1 VKGPFV
7 KSKICFILLFSSLS
21 AYATDVPIA
30 NLIVTVH
37 KNCNTGTFSA
47 LSSDPTDTSDYQLE
61 IVSQK
66 PLQCDTDAFLGKPLH
81 FNYQLAA
88 DGTITLTKTKRF
100 FLGKNVSIAIGSV
113 DIATMCDEGP
123 VPPNGLVTRDLV
135 VSLLPTVRVNQDIE
149 LSGGCVQS
157 AQIMSSQP
165 YTYNRS
171 FTNTVT
177 ISDSNTNAS
186 LSLSMGGSMLFTDM
200 PSCQNLQLP

>member
-135 VSLLPTVRVNQDIE
+135 VSLLPTVRV
-149 LSGGCVQS
+149 
-157 AQIMSSQP
+157 SSQP